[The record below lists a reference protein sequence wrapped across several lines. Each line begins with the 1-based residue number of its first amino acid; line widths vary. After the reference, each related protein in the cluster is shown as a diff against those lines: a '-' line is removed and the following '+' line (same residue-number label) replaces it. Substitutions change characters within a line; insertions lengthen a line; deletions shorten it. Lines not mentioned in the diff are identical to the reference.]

1 MWQAVALLPFID
13 EQRLLAELDRARPSF
28 TAEEN
33 ERNRLGSEYIFLRAD
48 SPAGKLV
55 AQQVY
60 EQNWPGGVGAV
71 RRAAPE
77 ELAALPAVP
86 LDTAASHGLS
96 GAVRPYPSASVPTLR
111 SVLVSPEQPRPIEHL
126 QVVSAAYSL
135 PPYKRHRSALLPGAG
150 PFVPSLSEEDFRTLV
165 EPRQYQPRNNYRG
178 NRHHHHHNNNQQQ
191 NNEGGNNAQA
201 NGGGGGGGQGQW
213 NQQQQHQHQQRGS
226 VRASEWREREA
237 LRAERRAYSVMAQMS
252 QIR

>member
-28 TAEEN
+28 TAEES

-48 SPAGKLV
+48 SPAGRLV
-55 AQQVY
+55 AQLY
-60 EQNWPGGVGAV
+60 EQNWPGKLGAV
-71 RRAAPE
+71 RAAAPGD
-77 ELAALPAVP
+77 LAALPAVP

-111 SVLVSPEQPRPIEHL
+111 SVLVSPEQPRPIECL

-150 PFVPSLSEEDFRTLV
+150 PFLPQLSEEDFRTLV

-178 NRHHHHHNNNQQQ
+178 NRHHHHHNHNQNQQ

-201 NGGGGGGGQGQW
+201 NGGGGGQGQW
-213 NQQQQHQHQQRGS
+213 NQQQQQQQRGS

-237 LRAERRAYSVMAQMS
+237 LRAERRAYSVMAQMN